1 LRTDAN
7 TATGGGTTGEQSVP
21 RPGDGATGGRLIAL
35 AAVLIGLIIGLVL
48 GYLYVGAERA
58 PAAGSTRTASAAG
71 SADEAA
77 RLLASREPQPE
88 RLYRVGMELREYP
101 NGSRDIALQAIRRA
115 AELGYAP
122 AQLWL
127 ARTADPARQEW
138 KGVRAKPDAAIALEG
153 YAYVGQA
160 GNNDAAV
167 NRITL
172 CGYMRGVSQVTD
184 AERQLVT
191 AYCP

>member
-1 LRTDAN
+1 M
-7 TATGGGTTGEQSVP
+7 
-21 RPGDGATGGRLIAL
+21 IAL
-35 AAVLIGLIIGLVL
+35 AAALIGLIIGLVP

-58 PAAGSTRTASAAG
+58 AAAVSALTASAAG
-71 SADEAA
+71 SAEEVT
-77 RLLASREPQPE
+77 RLLTSREPQPE
-88 RLYRVGMELREYP
+88 RLYRVGTELREYP

-138 KGVRAKPDAAIALEG
+138 KSVRAKPDAAIALEG
-153 YAYVGQA
+153 YAHVVQA

-172 CGYMRGVSQVTD
+172 CGYMRGISQITD

-191 AYCP
+191 TYCP